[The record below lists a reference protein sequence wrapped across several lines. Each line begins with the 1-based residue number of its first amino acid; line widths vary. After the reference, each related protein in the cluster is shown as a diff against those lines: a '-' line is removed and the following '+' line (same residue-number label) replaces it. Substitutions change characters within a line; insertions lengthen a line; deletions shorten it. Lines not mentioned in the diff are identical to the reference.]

1 VDGAYGAA
9 LVLSDEYRHLLHGIS
24 LADSVTMDP
33 HKWLAMPFA
42 AGIFL
47 TSHPALLEQAF
58 AVETAYMPPTDR
70 VDANGEPVPADFYRV
85 SAQWSRRM
93 NSLKLWLTLKVHG
106 RIGYEEL
113 IARQMRLA
121 RLLESELIG
130 SGEFV
135 QAGVGVL
142 PILNVRLKGDAE
154 DRSVLHRA
162 FVSEI
167 TSEGQYWL
175 STTRVQ
181 GESVVRL
188 MVISYL
194 TEETHV
200 RGLASRMVAAA
211 KTVQS
216 RSVRA

>member
-1 VDGAYGAA
+1 
-9 LVLSDEYRHLLHGIS
+9 
-24 LADSVTMDP
+24 
-33 HKWLAMPFA
+33 
-42 AGIFL
+42 
-47 TSHPALLEQAF
+47 
-58 AVETAYMPPTDR
+58 
-70 VDANGEPVPADFYRV
+70 
-85 SAQWSRRM
+85 M

-113 IARQMRLA
+113 VARQMRLA
-121 RLLESELIG
+121 RLLESELIA

-181 GESVVRL
+181 GESAVRL